1 MIDVAAKLLLG
12 YLLGT
17 VVGSLVLGRF
27 WGGVDIRTQG
37 SGNAGGSNALRT
49 RGPWFALCVV
59 IIDVG
64 KGWLAARWVPQLSW
78 GVGAPLRGD
87 DLAEWLA
94 PGCALAAIAGHMRP
108 VWFGWRGGKGVAT
121 FLGALSALNLPLLGV
136 FLIAWMAAMILS
148 GYVGLASV
156 LAASAVT
163 VGVVRPGNGA
173 QWPMQA
179 FVCLAAL
186 MIVFAHRGNLRR
198 IRSGS
203 EPRVRRIWLLGRMR
217 K

>member
-1 MIDVAAKLLLG
+1 MIDAAIKLLLG

-27 WGGVDIRTQG
+27 WGRVDIRTQG
-37 SGNAGGSNALRT
+37 SGNAGGTNALRT

-64 KGWLAARWVPQLSW
+64 KGWLAACWVPHLSLALSEPLSA
-78 GVGAPLRGD
+78 GALTG
-87 DLAEWLA
+87 WLA

-108 VWFGWRGGKGVAT
+108 IWFGWRGGKGVAT
-121 FLGALSALNLPLLGV
+121 FLGALGALNLPLLGV
-136 FLIAWMAAMILS
+136 FLIAWIAAMILS

-156 LAASAVT
+156 VAAGAVT
-163 VGVVRPGNGA
+163 LGALRPANAA
-173 QWPMQA
+173 QWPIQA
-179 FVCLAAL
+179 FVCLSTL
-186 MIVFAHRGNLRR
+186 MIAFAHRGNLRR
-198 IRSGS
+198 IRGGT
-203 EPRVRRIWLLGRMR
+203 EPRVRRIWLLGRIR